1 MTKQALRE
9 LRDKVAAGK
18 IAPFTSAAAGR
29 IIASGL
35 FGDNPMDQG
44 CTVCLGREAHNG
56 SLDAAVAFLEAVL
69 PGSDWVVRTCDPNEP
84 DAAYAHTWL
93 GDHPSIS
100 GVHHE
105 YWADTPARALLLATL
120 DALIARAGE

>member
-1 MTKQALRE
+1 MTKQALIE
-9 LRDKVAAGK
+9 LRDKVAANAEKYVVVNQAIDALEGGF
-18 IAPFTSAAAGR
+18 PRLEFSAILANFQKAY
-29 IIASGL
+29 
-35 FGDNPMDQG
+35 FDD
-44 CTVCLGREAHNG
+44 

-105 YWADTPARALLLATL
+105 YWAATPARALLLATL
-120 DALIARAGE
+120 GVLIERAE

>member
-9 LRDKVAAGK
+9 LRDKVAAGEHWHFSQFEPPELPLTW
-18 IAPFTSAAAGR
+18 IDAF
-29 IIASGL
+29 
-35 FGDNPMDQG
+35 
-44 CTVCLGREAHNG
+44 NG
-56 SLDAAVAFLEAVL
+56 SLDAAVDFLEAVL

-120 DALIARAGE
+120 DALIARAE